1 MLMIRGKTLKMAR
14 GYPLTPDTVF
24 VLKYL
29 QTINARVGM
38 GGNRSLLSCHKWK
51 CKL

>member
-1 MLMIRGKTLKMAR
+1 MLMIIGKTLKMAR

-29 QTINARVGM
+29 QTINARVGIREK
-38 GGNRSLLSCHKWK
+38 RSL
-51 CKL
+51 